1 MHLGRFPGRMLFL
14 CRPAG
19 ALPGVMRAMSI
30 AVPAEP
36 TTLAAHT
43 RSGMPGRVYL
53 TRRLYSMA
61 VVIRMMRAGAKKRP
75 FYRVVVADSRRQRD
89 GRFVEILGYYDP
101 MAIPYAFKIDEAKVK
116 EWIAEGAQ
124 PSVQA
129 ASLLRKHGIIAVNA
143 SKPAAK
149 AKPAVKAPAK
159 KSAKAAKSADL
170 TARKAKNKAAR
181 VKKKANPKKRQPK
194 KK

>member
-1 MHLGRFPGRMLFL
+1 
-14 CRPAG
+14 
-19 ALPGVMRAMSI
+19 MRAMSI
-30 AVPAEP
+30 TVPTEP
-36 TTLAAHT
+36 TILAAHT
-43 RSGMPGRVYL
+43 WSGMPGRVYL

-101 MAIPYAFKIDEAKVK
+101 LATPYAFKINEAKAK

-129 ASLLRKHGIIAVNA
+129 ASLLRKHGIFAAHA
-143 SKPAAK
+143 SKPAKEAVAEKKPAAK
-149 AKPAVKAPAK
+149 KAAKPAKPRE
-159 KSAKAAKSADL
+159 L
-170 TARKAKNKAAR
+170 TPRKAKNKAAR
-181 VKKKANPKKRQPK
+181 VKKKANPKKPQPK

>member
-1 MHLGRFPGRMLFL
+1 
-14 CRPAG
+14 
-19 ALPGVMRAMSI
+19 
-30 AVPAEP
+30 
-36 TTLAAHT
+36 
-43 RSGMPGRVYL
+43 
-53 TRRLYSMA
+53 MA

-75 FYRVVVADSRRQRD
+75 FYRVVVAESRRQRD

-101 MAIPYAFKIDEAKVK
+101 LATPYAFKIDEEKVK
-116 EWIAEGAQ
+116 SWIALGAQ
-124 PSVQA
+124 PSIQA

-181 VKKKANPKKRQPK
+181 VKKKANPKKPQPK